1 MRGETEPWLTEGPR
15 AGCATTDGAPAAQG
29 NVGRGVQ
36 GETEPRLTEA
46 VRAQTEPRLTEGPV
60 QRRVGRD
67 GALADGGTQG
77 GTCRE
82 RRIPS

>member
-1 MRGETEPWLTEGPR
+1 M
-15 AGCATTDGAPAAQG
+15 
-29 NVGRGVQ
+29 Q

-46 VRAQTEPRLTEGPV
+46 VRAQTQPRLTEGPG